1 MFVSGPWPVRVG
13 RAGQEADGGEV
24 GGGGGGV
31 GLRGEA
37 ARRSGA
43 ASEVAVWACG
53 VAAAARAAATA
64 PGLRLFILGALGG
77 VAGVW
82 EARESGVWC
91 MRFSAEQRER
101 MHTSG
106 LLGAGGGGAAG
117 AGAGAA
123 GWAKLG
129 AGAEAGRSH
138 IQAVQTSCAR
148 RQRCTF
154 AILQASCCR
163 RSSACPRLSACF
175 AARAALRRVRAFA
188 ARLPPACSER
198 GSRLDLG
205 EPSCFAAGR
214 RRARDEAGY
223 TLTVPSALTR
233 NPRLRGMRASRRS
246 TAISCLSAGTSP
258 SMVPRIA
265 APSSCN
271 RLFRCFPTVTA
282 TVAVFVLFVG
292 VVCRFCDPARGVR
305 ARAKLQSSDS
315 VTLAW
320 STRHARTLGPCRSL
334 WYAKPQRPSHGKRRL
349 AVGKSGH
356 AKASQGKP
364 GQAKA

>member
-1 MFVSGPWPVRVG
+1 M
-13 RAGQEADGGEV
+13 

-129 AGAEAGRSH
+129 AGAEAGRSR

-246 TAISCLSAGTSP
+246 TAISCLSAATSP

-265 APSSCN
+265 APSS
-271 RLFRCFPTVTA
+271 LFF
-282 TVAVFVLFVG
+282 L
-292 VVCRFCDPARGVR
+292 
-305 ARAKLQSSDS
+305 
-315 VTLAW
+315 
-320 STRHARTLGPCRSL
+320 TRS
-334 WYAKPQRPSHGKRRL
+334 YAL
-349 AVGKSGH
+349 I
-356 AKASQGKP
+356 KA
-364 GQAKA
+364 

>member
-64 PGLRLFILGALGG
+64 PGLRLFVLGALGG

-129 AGAEAGRSH
+129 AGAEAGRSR

-246 TAISCLSAGTSP
+246 TAISCLSAATSP

-271 RLFRCFPTVTA
+271 RLFLSC
-282 TVAVFVLFVG
+282 VAVGGARDRACDTPLFVL
-292 VVCRFCDPARGVR
+292 
-305 ARAKLQSSDS
+305 L
-315 VTLAW
+315 
-320 STRHARTLGPCRSL
+320 
-334 WYAKPQRPSHGKRRL
+334 
-349 AVGKSGH
+349 
-356 AKASQGKP
+356 
-364 GQAKA
+364 

>member
-82 EARESGVWC
+82 EGRESGVC
-91 MRFSAEQRER
+91 MRFSTELEGER
-101 MHTSG
+101 MRTSG

-123 GWAKLG
+123 GWGEPG
-129 AGAEAGRSH
+129 AGAAPVCSR
-138 IQAVQTSCAR
+138 IQAVHTSCTCS
-148 RQRCTF
+148 QRCSL
-154 AILQASCCR
+154 AILQASCC
-163 RSSACPRLSACF
+163 SGSTACSRLSACF

-188 ARLPPACSER
+188 ARLLPACSER
-198 GSRLDLG
+198 GSRWDSLG
-205 EPSCFAAGR
+205 ELFCFAAGS
-214 RRARDEAGY
+214 RARGDAG
-223 TLTVPSALTR
+223 
-233 NPRLRGMRASRRS
+233 
-246 TAISCLSAGTSP
+246 
-258 SMVPRIA
+258 
-265 APSSCN
+265 
-271 RLFRCFPTVTA
+271 
-282 TVAVFVLFVG
+282 
-292 VVCRFCDPARGVR
+292 
-305 ARAKLQSSDS
+305 
-315 VTLAW
+315 
-320 STRHARTLGPCRSL
+320 
-334 WYAKPQRPSHGKRRL
+334 
-349 AVGKSGH
+349 
-356 AKASQGKP
+356 
-364 GQAKA
+364 

>member
-1 MFVSGPWPVRVG
+1 MFVSGPRLVRVG
-13 RAGQEADGGEV
+13 KAGQEADGGEV

-91 MRFSAEQRER
+91 MRFSAEPEGEHMR
-101 MHTSG
+101 TSG

-129 AGAEAGRSH
+129 AVAEAVRSR
-138 IQAVQTSCAR
+138 IQAVQVSWACR
-148 RQRCTF
+148 HLSTF

-163 RSSACPRLSACF
+163 RSSACSRLSACF

-188 ARLPPACSER
+188 ARLLPACSER
-198 GSRLDLG
+198 ESRLGGLG
-205 EPSCFAAGR
+205 
-214 RRARDEAGY
+214 
-223 TLTVPSALTR
+223 
-233 NPRLRGMRASRRS
+233 
-246 TAISCLSAGTSP
+246 
-258 SMVPRIA
+258 
-265 APSSCN
+265 
-271 RLFRCFPTVTA
+271 
-282 TVAVFVLFVG
+282 
-292 VVCRFCDPARGVR
+292 
-305 ARAKLQSSDS
+305 
-315 VTLAW
+315 
-320 STRHARTLGPCRSL
+320 
-334 WYAKPQRPSHGKRRL
+334 
-349 AVGKSGH
+349 
-356 AKASQGKP
+356 
-364 GQAKA
+364 